1 MASNEQRTHRP
12 RAPWHDYKTRG
23 IYLITIVVR
32 NRERILGELNM
43 DAKNP
48 AVILSETGKAVER
61 EWKKT
66 VAIQALNG
74 RKIKLLHYQVM
85 PDHFHG
91 IVFVEEDMDVSVG
104 SIINKY
110 KNACTRE
117 WRLAVAKEMQ
127 EEADRGLS
135 PGLTRGSNP
144 EPNPTSTTTPKT
156 TSVNSGDAYK
166 NTMIPDIILDTITPE
181 DWEKYRKINHVS
193 VNKRPAIYSTLPR
206 ILQPLFADDYDDT
219 ILYKR
224 GQLQHMIDYVMDNP
238 RRAIIMKLN
247 KDIFQRLLKVEING
261 RIYGAFGNMF
271 LLKWP
276 HKVAVWF
283 HRHEQSPENLR
294 LPMGHRIKYESTEQ
308 FAKER
313 EELNEMANEGSAI
326 VTAGI
331 SKGEQI
337 IKKDCFENGYRM
349 IHIQKEPI
357 TDFWKPEKL
366 RFEICG
372 SGKLLILA
380 PLDIEAMPDVNGVK
394 SSEKYSQFHNLNTIA
409 QEIAEFHGTAYIK
422 RH

>member
-1 MASNEQRTHRP
+1 MKEETPNQAHRP

-32 NRERILGELNM
+32 NRERVLGELNM
-43 DAKNP
+43 DAKHP
-48 AVILSETGKAVER
+48 SVILSEVGKAIEQ

-66 VAIQALNG
+66 VAIQAMNG
-74 RKIKLLHYQVM
+74 RKISLLNYQIM

-91 IVFVEEDMDVSVG
+91 ILFVEEDMDISVG
-104 SIINKY
+104 EIIRYYKSQCTQRWRSIITGQPMLVDQAKQKTNNPILQKEH
-110 KNACTRE
+110 NAQPIIE
-117 WRLAVAKEMQ
+117 DQ
-127 EEADRGLS
+127 IIDY
-135 PGLTRGSNP
+135 P
-144 EPNPTSTTTPKT
+144 EPDTGKITKRLL
-156 TSVNSGDAYK
+156 K
-166 NTMIPDIILDTITPE
+166 NLS
-181 DWEKYRKINHVS
+181 KKQRQHY
-193 VNKRPAIYSTLPR
+193 YSTLPR
-206 ILQPLFADDYDDT
+206 HLQPLFADDYDDT

-238 RRAIIMKLN
+238 RRAIMMKLN
-247 KDIFQRLLKVEING
+247 RDLFQRLIRVEING

-294 LPMGHRIKYESTEQ
+294 LPMAKRIKYEATEQ

-313 EELNEMANEGSAI
+313 GEIIEMAAEGSTI

-337 IKKDCFENGYRM
+337 IKKDCFEQGFRI

-357 TDFWKPEKL
+357 TQYWKPEKQ
-366 RFEICG
+366 RFDICG
-372 SGKLLILA
+372 KGNLLILA
-380 PLDIEAMPDVNGVK
+380 PLDIEKMPDVNGVK
-394 SSEKYSQFHNLNTIA
+394 STEKYSQFHNLNTIA
-409 QEIAEFHGTAYIK
+409 GEIAEFHGTALMK
-422 RH
+422 RS